1 MFVNGHTVMRWMETF
16 APARLAVPDDRIG
29 LQLGTADKEVRAIL
43 VALDVTEEVADEAIA
58 AGANWIV
65 AHHAIIYRPLKNLR
79 TDTPAGRLYEKLIKH
94 DIAVY
99 IAHTNLDAAE
109 GGVNDLMAR
118 ALGLH
123 NCRVLETV
131 YEEPLYKLVVF
142 VPETH
147 LEPVMDAVFDAGAGA
162 IGEYSRCGFYAAGT
176 GTFLPGEAANPFIG
190 EAGRT
195 ERVAEYRLETIV
207 PEPMVADVERAMR
220 QAHPYEEP
228 AFDWIPLRQTG
239 RRYGL
244 GQCGDLPGE
253 VTLAEL
259 AEQVKKA
266 LDVDRVRVVGP
277 LDRRVRRAAVLGG
290 SGSRYIGR
298 ALSAGADVL
307 ITGDIDYHSAHDAL
321 AAGLCLIDP
330 GHNAEKIVKRALADY
345 LRKQAEAAASSTK
358 VLASEV
364 DTDPFAVL

>member
-1 MFVNGHTVMRWMETF
+1 MFVDGHTVMRWMESI

-29 LQLGTADKEVRAIL
+29 LQLGTPNKEVRAIV
-43 VALDVTEEVADEAIA
+43 VALDVTEEVVDEAIA

-65 AHHAIIYRPLKNLR
+65 AHHAIIYRPLKTLR

-99 IAHTNLDAAE
+99 IAHTNLDTCE
-109 GGVNDLMAR
+109 GGVNDLMAD
-118 ALGLH
+118 ALGLQ
-123 NCRVLETV
+123 NRRLLETV
-131 YEEPLYKLVVF
+131 YEEKLYKLVVF
-142 VPETH
+142 VPESH
-147 LEPVMDAVFDAGAGA
+147 LEQVMNAVFDAGAGA

-176 GTFLPGEAANPFIG
+176 GTFLPGEAANPYIG

-207 PEPMVADVERAMR
+207 PEPLVEEVERAMR

-228 AFDWIPLRQTG
+228 AFDWIPLRQAG

-244 GQCGDLPGE
+244 GQCGDLPAA
-253 VTLAEL
+253 VSLAEL

-277 LDRRVRRAAVLGG
+277 PDRQIRRAAVLGG

-330 GHNAEKIVKRALADY
+330 GHNAEKIVKRALADH
-345 LRKQAEAAASSTK
+345 LRKLAEAAGSATK
-358 VLASEV
+358 VLPSEV
-364 DTDPFAVL
+364 DTNPFTVM

>member
-1 MFVNGHTVMRWMETF
+1 
-16 APARLAVPDDRIG
+16 
-29 LQLGTADKEVRAIL
+29 
-43 VALDVTEEVADEAIA
+43 
-58 AGANWIV
+58 
-65 AHHAIIYRPLKNLR
+65 
-79 TDTPAGRLYEKLIKH
+79 
-94 DIAVY
+94 
-99 IAHTNLDAAE
+99 
-109 GGVNDLMAR
+109 
-118 ALGLH
+118 
-123 NCRVLETV
+123 
-131 YEEPLYKLVVF
+131 
-142 VPETH
+142 
-147 LEPVMDAVFDAGAGA
+147 
-162 IGEYSRCGFYAAGT
+162 
-176 GTFLPGEAANPFIG
+176 
-190 EAGRT
+190 
-195 ERVAEYRLETIV
+195 
-207 PEPMVADVERAMR
+207 MR

-228 AFDWIPLRQTG
+228 AFDWISLRQTG